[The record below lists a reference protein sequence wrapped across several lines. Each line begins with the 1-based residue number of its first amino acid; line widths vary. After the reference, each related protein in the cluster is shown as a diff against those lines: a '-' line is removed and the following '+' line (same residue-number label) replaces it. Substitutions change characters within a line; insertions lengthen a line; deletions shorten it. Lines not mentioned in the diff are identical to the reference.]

1 MEMIALTDLQ
11 LEQIKTDM
19 DEICEMLTNEQVLVL
34 ANKVNKKVNI
44 PFLSEDKEFT
54 VFFKIIRW
62 IDKELYKLLPNEYY
76 ALIHDSSD
84 GISEDEAENLKSRL
98 VPLINKVIDIP
109 ILPEGVEAFV
119 IDLILGLIINAMIIG
134 FSLEE

>member
-19 DEICEMLTNEQVLVL
+19 DEICEMLTNEQVMVL